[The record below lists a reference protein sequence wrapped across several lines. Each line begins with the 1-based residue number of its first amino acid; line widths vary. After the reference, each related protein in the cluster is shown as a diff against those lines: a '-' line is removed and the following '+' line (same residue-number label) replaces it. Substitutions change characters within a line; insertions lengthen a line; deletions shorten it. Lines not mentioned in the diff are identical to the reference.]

1 MDPILIAIAG
11 ALAKEVVP
19 AGAKA
24 LGQLMSRVKEKFS
37 HNRTAEKV
45 LVSAQKSPDNA
56 AVVELLA
63 DALDDAERDDP
74 AFGAEMRT
82 LWETAKTEIA
92 VHHGDVITNT
102 FTGVSTGTVFQVG
115 KVKGGFHDHRD

>member
-24 LGQLMSRVKEKFS
+24 LGQLMQRVKEKLS
-37 HNRTAEKV
+37 HNRTGEKV
-45 LVSAQKSPDNA
+45 LAVAQKSPDNKDM
-56 AVVELLA
+56 VELLA
-63 DALDDAERDDP
+63 GALDDAEREDP

-92 VHHGDVITNT
+92 VHNGDVITNT
-102 FTGVSTGTVFQVG
+102 FTGISTGTVFQVG
-115 KVKGGFHDHRD
+115 KVKGGIHDHRD